1 MEGESQTWARSPS
14 YLYSQVNFL
23 FSNLSRTS
31 PIALV
36 GLASIGL
43 SGTPGVNLQ
52 VSRSLSMPASRIA
65 GMTLSYVGSSLQGPT
80 NEYESRWKTG
90 TADLYTALRISEPS
104 VSRAASFS

>member
-1 MEGESQTWARSPS
+1 MADEEKTQTWARSPS
-14 YLYSQVNFL
+14 YLYSQVNCL

-65 GMTLSYVGSSLQGPT
+65 GMTLSYVGSSLQGLA
-80 NEYESRWKTG
+80 NEC
-90 TADLYTALRISEPS
+90 
-104 VSRAASFS
+104 VSRGKDGRRTCILL